1 MRTEYDW
8 ILAILLIGIILVIS
22 ILNTVVYC
30 ESNLLEET
38 GKRKIS
44 NKIWYFYIAL
54 CPALLGYLLGELGYR
69 NFHPQIEDY
78 VNGKVEM
85 KIKEIRENNKIIEK
99 DTTYK
104 WKEKIL

>member
-8 ILAILLIGIILVIS
+8 ILAILLIGLILVIS
-22 ILNTVVYC
+22 ILNTIVYC
-30 ESNLLEET
+30 ESNLSEET

-44 NKIWYFYIAL
+44 NKIWYICIAFS
-54 CPALLGYLLGELGYR
+54 PALIGYLLGELGHR
-69 NFHPQIEDY
+69 NLHPQIEDY

-85 KIKEIRENNKIIEK
+85 KIKEIKENNKIIEK

-104 WKEKIL
+104 WKEEII